1 MERQFFHARRLI
13 NSRSVALPQ
22 CDTGSASDGA
32 HLTDGRVIDRPA
44 ELSTHI
50 RIYAA
55 SNDDIPGVGVQEG
68 QSTADG
74 VILTPPVSDAPN
86 ASIPSSQFSGPIIS
100 TTTDQPSAR
109 SNNVFKEGSGDR
121 MPMGSSLELGGE
133 PIWWNQG
140 PDILGEIFSYDF
152 FLPSNISSSENM
164 Y

>member
-1 MERQFFHARRLI
+1 MNFRP
-13 NSRSVALPQ
+13 VALPR
-22 CDTGSASDGA
+22 CDTGSASDRA
-32 HLTDGRVIDRPA
+32 YLTDDHVIDSPA

-55 SNDDIPGVGVQEG
+55 SNDEIPGAGVQEG

-74 VILTPPVSDAPN
+74 VILTPPVSDAYN
-86 ASIPSSQFSGPIIS
+86 TSIPSPECEGPLIP
-100 TTTDQPSAR
+100 TTTDQPSA
-109 SNNVFKEGSGDR
+109 SSSHVFKEGSGDR
-121 MPMGSSLELGGE
+121 MPIGGSSELGGD

-140 PDILGEIFSYDF
+140 ADILAEVFSYDF